1 MNAILKSVS
10 DLVLELNK
18 SAVKHLDLIENIV
31 AKLTAHINE
40 KESLTI
46 SEIEKH
52 VDYLINHTVITP
64 ISIPLDS
71 SMPLIR
77 AVQYDEV
84 AGNGYS
90 SVSRIS
96 YIPYGSGITPKLG
109 RMNIKGQSLF
119 YACLGE
125 QPNSVSTMLSECR
138 AKVGDIFNILHCE
151 TNKGYEDFDKRFSP
165 ALYMVPIGINEY
177 FRRNESDPFGV
188 NQDYRDIY
196 DCIHKNASPEIS
208 NAFHISDKFLTDVLS
223 RTKTGKLYE
232 VTSVI
237 SGKCLQSDQIDGVIF
252 PSTQLSGHPSMA
264 LKTTSV
270 DSKIIYVKTSSVRV
284 TESNSSNYHTVENLN
299 YGVIKSDKIEWLN
312 TER

>member
-18 SAVKHLDLIENIV
+18 TPLKHLALIENIV

-40 KESLTI
+40 KENLTI
-46 SEIEKH
+46 SEIEKC
-52 VDYLINHTVITP
+52 VDYLIKYTVITP
-64 ISIPLDS
+64 IPIPLNS

-90 SVSRIS
+90 NVSRIS
-96 YIPYGSGITPKLG
+96 YIPYDSGITPKLG
-109 RMNIKGQSLF
+109 RMNKKGQSLF

-125 QPNSVSTMLSECR
+125 QPNSISTMLSECR

-151 TNKGYEDFDKRFSP
+151 TNKDYEDPDKRFSP
-165 ALYMVPIGINEY
+165 ALYMLPIGINEY
-177 FRRNESDPFGV
+177 FRKNQSDPFGV
-188 NQDYRDIY
+188 NQDYSDIY

-223 RTKTGKLYE
+223 RTETGKLYE

-237 SGKCLQSDQIDGVIF
+237 SDKCLQNDKIDGVIY
-252 PSTQLSGHPSMA
+252 PSTQLLEHPNMA

-270 DSKIIYVKTSSVRV
+270 DSKVIYVKTSSVRV
-284 TESNSSNYHTVENLN
+284 TESNSGNYHTVENLN
-299 YGVIKSDKIEWLN
+299 YGVIKSDKIVWLN
-312 TER
+312 TAP